1 MNRFNQLSIFGR
13 LATDPDQR
21 DNRDGSK
28 KVYLKLYT
36 TTNIRT
42 SNGKTIEE
50 CVDLEAYV
58 PKDIVGPYGNFHAG
72 DYVYITA
79 TVRNVR
85 YESAGQI
92 KSRQFIQ
99 IETIDH
105 LESKEKT
112 DERLIRKDGKNAK

>member
-1 MNRFNQLSIFGR
+1 MNRFNQLTIFGR

-21 DNRDGSK
+21 TNQDGSK

-36 TTNIRT
+36 QTNIHT
-42 SNGKTIEE
+42 SEGKTVEE

-58 PKDIVGPYGNFHAG
+58 PKDIVGPYDNFHTG

-105 LESKEKT
+105 LESKEK
-112 DERLIRKDGKNAK
+112 N

>member
-1 MNRFNQLSIFGR
+1 MNRFNQLTIFGR

-21 DNRDGSK
+21 TNQDGSK

-36 TTNIRT
+36 QTNIRT
-42 SNGKTIEE
+42 SEGKNVEE

-58 PKDIVGPYGNFHAG
+58 PKNITGPYNSFHAG

-85 YESAGQI
+85 YEVNGQI

-112 DERLIRKDGKNAK
+112 DERLIRNSSKN

>member
-1 MNRFNQLSIFGR
+1 MNRFNQLTIFGR

-21 DNRDGSK
+21 TNQDGSK

-36 TTNIRT
+36 QTNIRT
-42 SNGKTIEE
+42 SEGKTIEE

-58 PKDIVGPYGNFHAG
+58 PKDITGPYESFHAG